1 MEVTEMKT
9 LYILAWFGLIMAIM
23 LTNLTGMIN
32 TFAAVVFGLI
42 AIWLVLIM
50 YYWGDHFEDE
60 EQRIG

>member
-1 MEVTEMKT
+1 MKT

-23 LTNLTGMIN
+23 LTSLTGMLD
-32 TFAAVVFGLI
+32 TFAVVAYGLI

-50 YYWGDHFEDE
+50 YYWGDHFHDE